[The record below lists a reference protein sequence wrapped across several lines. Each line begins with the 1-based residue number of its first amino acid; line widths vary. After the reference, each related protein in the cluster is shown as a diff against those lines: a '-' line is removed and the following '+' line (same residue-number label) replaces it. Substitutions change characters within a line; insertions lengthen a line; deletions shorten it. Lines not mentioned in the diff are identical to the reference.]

1 MVKKLILVCLALFLV
16 SFVMIEA
23 LIFHNRHGDAE
34 PGADY
39 LIVLGAGL
47 LGETPGP
54 ALASRL
60 RAALPYLQNNPGTVA
75 VCSGG
80 QGVGETISEAEAMK
94 RWLIAAGVDAA
105 RIRLEDRSTTTAEN
119 LAFSKALIG
128 DAEAERSRVVVAT
141 SEFHL
146 FRARFIAR
154 REGFGQVQGVAA
166 ETPYRWLKLRYYLR
180 EYASVCFMFLGR

>member
-1 MVKKLILVCLALFLV
+1 
-16 SFVMIEA
+16 
-23 LIFHNRHGDAE
+23 
-34 PGADY
+34 
-39 LIVLGAGL
+39 
-47 LGETPGP
+47 
-54 ALASRL
+54 
-60 RAALPYLQNNPGTVA
+60 
-75 VCSGG
+75 
-80 QGVGETISEAEAMK
+80 MK
-94 RWLIAAGVDAA
+94 RWLVAAGVDAA

-146 FRARFIAR
+146 FRARFIGR